1 MGERGVILHRKGTP
15 MLELNVNPLELSSE
29 FRTITAGNLCISP
42 AALAEFQ
49 RGVLLG
55 ALLVAPPWPARCW
68 ICFRH
73 LGPTAESRGGL
84 RACVYFT
91 NGRARG
97 YAQGITRANGV
108 RRAFKHL
115 REIHGLDEEDKKR
128 LEYEVIWLPF
138 SDEPLALR
146 GEGEV
151 Q

>member
-1 MGERGVILHRKGTP
+1 MGERGVILHRKGIP

-29 FRTITAGNLCISP
+29 FRTITAGHVCISP

-55 ALLVAPPWPARCW
+55 TLLAAPPWPARCW
-68 ICFRH
+68 VCFRTMGQDAKGR
-73 LGPTAESRGGL
+73 LGL
-84 RACVYFT
+84 RASVYYA
-91 NGRARG
+91 NGSARG
-97 YAQGITRANGV
+97 YAQGIARANRV
-108 RRAFKHL
+108 TRAFKHL

-146 GEGEV
+146 GEGEF